1 MNYVVIIKVLLFNFF
16 ELIRVESYR
25 NYDVKIYK
33 QRVGSKIKLI
43 RKKYGYSMT
52 EFANKIGVTKGA
64 INNYEKGRVIPKF
77 SVLDKIIKLS
87 DNLNEIEIIHFNKT
101 CYNG

>member
-1 MNYVVIIKVLLFNFF
+1 MNP
-16 ELIRVESYR
+16 
-25 NYDVKIYK
+25 
-33 QRVGSKIKLI
+33 
-43 RKKYGYSMT
+43 KKYGYSMS

-64 INNYEKGRVIPKF
+64 INNYEKGRVIPQF

-87 DNLNEIEIIHFNKT
+87 DNLNEIDIIHLNIT

>member
-1 MNYVVIIKVLLFNFF
+1 M
-16 ELIRVESYR
+16 S
-25 NYDVKIYK
+25 
-33 QRVGSKIKLI
+33 
-43 RKKYGYSMT
+43 

-77 SVLDKIIKLS
+77 FVLDKIIKLS

>member
-1 MNYVVIIKVLLFNFF
+1 
-16 ELIRVESYR
+16 
-25 NYDVKIYK
+25 
-33 QRVGSKIKLI
+33 
-43 RKKYGYSMT
+43 MT